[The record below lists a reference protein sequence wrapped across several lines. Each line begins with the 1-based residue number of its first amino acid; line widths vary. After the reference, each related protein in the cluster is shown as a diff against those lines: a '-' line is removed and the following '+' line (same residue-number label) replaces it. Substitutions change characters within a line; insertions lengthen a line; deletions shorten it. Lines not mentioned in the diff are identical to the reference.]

1 MTEIS
6 NRTLVNAAR
15 PGDVPPNGTA
25 PVLPLEG
32 VRVLALEHFIALP
45 TGTNTLAALG
55 AEVIKLEPLEGEQGR
70 RSFPVSEGEDGEGYG
85 SAFVRYSRGK
95 SSIAVDLKRPE
106 GIDLVKRLVAHVD
119 VFAEN
124 LRAGKASALGLGPSD
139 LMAVNP
145 DLIYASVSGYG
156 NEGASPYGDWPAF
169 APATE
174 AMAGLPYLA
183 GSADS
188 PRTSTFGAIIDQVG
202 GLNAAIGIIAALY
215 GRPRNK
221 RGYRVD
227 ISLFDTALQLN
238 EHRVSLAS
246 AGQSPDLGRSDRN
259 GVVSLF
265 AASDGSFLIAMF
277 RPEHLARL
285 AQLIGA
291 ESWLDDPRFARRDEW
306 SLHLDEEI
314 RPAVERWAK
323 DLTTLEASQALGD
336 IGVAAAP
343 LLTESAILADP
354 HVAAREMLGTTAG
367 LTQPVRVVSSPV
379 WLKGL
384 PDRRTRLVPVGHD
397 TERLL
402 REIGFS
408 EDAVGRLADEGVIKG
423 RRSP

>member
-1 MTEIS
+1 MSATT
-6 NRTLVNAAR
+6 N
-15 PGDVPPNGTA
+15 DTA

-32 VRVLALEHFIALP
+32 VRVLALEHFVALP
-45 TGTNTLAALG
+45 TGTNALSALG

-70 RSFPVSEGEDGEGYG
+70 RSLPVIEGQDGEGYG

-95 SSIAVDLKRPE
+95 SSLAVDLKRPE
-106 GIDLVKRLVAHVD
+106 GIDLVKRLVQHVD

-124 LRAGKASALGLGPSD
+124 LRAGKATALGLGPAD
-139 LMAVNP
+139 LAAVNP
-145 DLIYASVSGYG
+145 ALIYASVSGYG
-156 NEGASPYGDWPAF
+156 NEGGSPYSDWPAF

-183 GSADS
+183 GSADD

-227 ISLFDTALQLN
+227 VSLFDTALQLN

-246 AGQSPDLGRSDRN
+246 VGMSPDMGRSDKN

-265 AASDGSFLIAMF
+265 AASDGSFLIAIF

-285 AQLIGA
+285 ARLIGA
-291 ESWLDDPRFARRDEW
+291 ERWLSDPRFARRDEW
-306 SLHLDEEI
+306 SLHLDDEI
-314 RPAVERWAK
+314 RPAVERWAGK
-323 DLTTLEASQALGD
+323 LTTLEASQALGG

-343 LLTESAILADP
+343 LLTESQILSDP
-354 HVAAREMLGTTAG
+354 HVAARDMLGTTEG
-367 LTQPVRVVSSPV
+367 LTRPARVVSSPV
-379 WLKGL
+379 WVKGL
-384 PDRRTRLVPVGHD
+384 PDRRTRLVPTGHD
-397 TERLL
+397 TARLL
-402 REIGFS
+402 REIGFAD
-408 EDAVGRLADEGVIKG
+408 DAIARLADEGVIKVKDGSG
-423 RRSP
+423 R

>member
-1 MTEIS
+1 M
-6 NRTLVNAAR
+6 NQA
-15 PGDVPPNGTA
+15 PNGTN
-25 PVLPLEG
+25 PVPPLEG

-45 TGTNTLAALG
+45 TGTNALSALG

-70 RSFPVSEGEDGEGYG
+70 GSLPVSEGEDGERYG

-124 LRAGKASALGLGPSD
+124 LRAGKATALGLGPDD
-139 LMAVNP
+139 LAAVNP

-156 NEGASPYGDWPAF
+156 NEGNSPYGDWPAF

-183 GSADS
+183 GAADA

-202 GLNAAIGIIAALY
+202 GLNAAIGILAALH

-227 ISLFDTALQLN
+227 ISLLDTALQLN
-238 EHRVSLAS
+238 EHRVTLAS
-246 AGQSPDLGRSDRN
+246 QGLSPDLGRSDRN

-265 AASDGSFLIAMF
+265 AASDGSFLIALF
-277 RPEHLARL
+277 RPEHLARV
-285 AQLIGA
+285 ARLIGS
-291 ESWLDDPRFARRDEW
+291 EGWLEDPRFARRDEW
-306 SLHLDEEI
+306 SRHLEPEI

-323 DLTTLEASQALGD
+323 DLTSLEASQALAAV
-336 IGVAAAP
+336 GVASAP
-343 LLTESAILADP
+343 LLDEAKILADP
-354 HVAAREMLGTTAG
+354 HLQAREMLGGVAG
-367 LTQPVRVVSSPV
+367 LTRPARVVSSPV

-402 REIGFS
+402 RETGFS
-408 EDAVGRLADEGVIKG
+408 EEAIARLADEGVIKG
-423 RRSP
+423 RSGQ

>member
-1 MTEIS
+1 MS
-6 NRTLVNAAR
+6 R
-15 PGDVPPNGTA
+15 PRPDGSANDIASGQDTVPA
-25 PVLPLEG
+25 LPLEG

-45 TGTNTLAALG
+45 CGTNALAALG

-70 RSFPVSEGEDGEGYG
+70 GSLPVVEGEDGEGYG

-95 SSIAVDLKRPE
+95 ASIAVDLKRPE
-106 GIDLVKRLVAHVD
+106 GVDLVKRLVAHVD

-124 LRAGKASALGLGPSD
+124 LRAGKAAALGLGPSD

-156 NEGASPYGDWPAF
+156 NEGSSPYGDWPAF
-169 APATE
+169 APAAE

-183 GSADS
+183 GDTDA

-202 GLNAAIGIIAALY
+202 GLNAVIGILAALH

-221 RGYRVD
+221 GGYRVD

-246 AGQSPDLGRSDRN
+246 VGLSPDLGRSDRN

-265 AASDGSFLIAMF
+265 AASDGSFLIALF

-285 AQLIGA
+285 ARLIGA
-291 ESWLDDPRFARRDEW
+291 ERWQTDARFAKRDEW
-306 SLHLDEEI
+306 SRHLESEI

-323 DLTTLEASQALGD
+323 DLTSLEASQALAD

-343 LLTESAILADP
+343 LLDESKILSDP
-354 HVAAREMLGTTAG
+354 HVAAREMLGTAAG
-367 LTQPVRVVSSPV
+367 LTRPVRVVASPV
-379 WLKGL
+379 WLNGL
-384 PDRRTRLVPVGHD
+384 PDRRSRLVPVGND
-397 TERLL
+397 TERIL
-402 REIGFS
+402 REIGFG
-408 EDAVGRLADEGVIKG
+408 EEAITRLADEGVIKG
-423 RRSP
+423 RRGQ